1 MLLFFRIYASG
12 TFGLFLISIDLRF
25 IDILPSSYLDRIL
38 WSDWF
43 CAESCNDLFVLSE
56 PVSVITGFRFNT
68 CSTVPIYSKHYIFVQ
83 LGSVPFFFLDEN
95 VEGGGRFFRSAD
107 LFCRGP
113 ERGLRFN
120 GRCLLFVPLDA
131 AFLFFFAV
139 RRVFKRLMF

>member
-1 MLLFFRIYASG
+1 M
-12 TFGLFLISIDLRF
+12 
-25 IDILPSSYLDRIL
+25 P
-38 WSDWF
+38 DWF

-68 CSTVPIYSKHYIFVQ
+68 CSTVPIYSKHYIFVR

-95 VEGGGRFFRSAD
+95 VEGGGGRFFRSAD

-113 ERGLRFN
+113 ERGLRFVV
-120 GRCLLFVPLDA
+120 CTFDA

-139 RRVFKRLMF
+139 RRGFTRWIL

>member
-43 CAESCNDLFVLSE
+43 CAESCSDLFVRFE

-68 CSTVPIYSKHYIFVQ
+68 CSTVPIYSKHYIFVR

-95 VEGGGRFFRSAD
+95 VEGGGRPVFPYRRLCFK
-107 LFCRGP
+107 LCRGP
-113 ERGLRFN
+113 QKAQICYIRPHAG
-120 GRCLLFVPLDA
+120 PWPA
-131 AFLFFFAV
+131 Q
-139 RRVFKRLMF
+139 